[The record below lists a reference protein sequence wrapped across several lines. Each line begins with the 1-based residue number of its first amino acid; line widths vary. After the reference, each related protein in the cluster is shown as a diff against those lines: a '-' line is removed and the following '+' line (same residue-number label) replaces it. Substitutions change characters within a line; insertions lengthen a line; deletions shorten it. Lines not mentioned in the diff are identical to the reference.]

1 MWIRI
6 DPMAPEPLYRQ
17 IAAAVKAATA
27 RGRLTHGE
35 RLPSVRELARELAI
49 NPNTVAKA
57 YAELEAAGVIVRRQ
71 GAGCFVK
78 CDDRGRSLA
87 HRSAELAQRAERLVT
102 EAFHL
107 GMGPSEVRS
116 AIDDALGRIGR
127 PAELED
133 GRATGRQDVS
143 ERDQDMDQ
151 DFEHKRAS

>member
-27 RGRLTHGE
+27 RGRLKHGE

-49 NPNTVAKA
+49 NPNTVSKA
-57 YAELEAAGVIVRRQ
+57 YADLESAGVIVRRQ

-78 CDDRGRSLA
+78 SDDRGRSLE
-87 HRSAELAQRAERLVT
+87 HRQAELKTRAERLVT

-107 GMGPSEVRS
+107 GLGPEQVRS
-116 AIDDALGRIGR
+116 AVEQALGRLDR
-127 PAELED
+127 PAEE
-133 GRATGRQDVS
+133 QDS
-143 ERDQDMDQ
+143 AASADERVNDPDMDQ
-151 DFEHKRAS
+151 DTEHRRAS